1 MAPGS
6 VSPPAGAS
14 ILLSTAG
21 TMWTTACQLASRC
34 VAMPVEEPSGTV
46 CEATA
51 STATTDEDMKPTDD
65 EECLDK
71 DNYEFIDN
79 YV

>member
-1 MAPGS
+1 M
-6 VSPPAGAS
+6 PA
-14 ILLSTAG
+14 
-21 TMWTTACQLASRC
+21 
-34 VAMPVEEPSGTV
+34 EEPSATV